1 MLSFLF
7 KIYIILL
14 TLSIIHIDKENKSI
28 DEVDINSAGNT
39 TEHKD
44 IHLPL
49 LEEDVFSDM
58 HNALVS

>member
-1 MLSFLF
+1 MFSFLF

-14 TLSIIHIDKENKSI
+14 TLSIIHIEKEKKSI
-28 DEVDINSAGNT
+28 DEVNINIAGNT
-39 TEHKD
+39 TDHKE